1 MESSDRLRMPAEER
15 FAHELSALEAAD
27 AGRARPRGW
36 KLSPRAVV
44 QFIMGGQAG
53 AEPISPKYV
62 GDKALV
68 EAAVATLASDRALL
82 LAGPPGTAKSMLSE
96 WLAAAVSGSS
106 RLIVQGSSGISEDHV
121 KYTWNYALL
130 IKEGPSDR
138 ALRPSPILEA
148 MQAGSVARIEE
159 LTRMAPEVQD
169 ALISLLSEKE
179 ISIPE
184 LSNRVVMAKKGFNV
198 IATANTLDRG
208 VHEMSSALRRRFNF
222 VPVGAVE
229 DVPTQVSIVTRRT
242 RELMADHG
250 IAVDLPVDLVKV
262 MVELFT
268 ELRTGKAQGG
278 ELTVRKSTADLSCAQ
293 AISTLF
299 SSALAAAY
307 LDEGRVTAPGL
318 ARWVHGAVT
327 RDDTTGATA
336 LRDYVVTIGRSRDK
350 GSWPEF
356 LSHLRQLVG
365 KLPEAEG

>member
-1 MESSDRLRMPAEER
+1 MDDSDRLRMPAEER
-15 FAHELSALEAAD
+15 YATELAALEAAD

-36 KLSPRAVV
+36 KLTPRSVV
-44 QFIMGGQAG
+44 TFVVGGEAG
-53 AEPISPKYV
+53 GVTIGAKYV
-62 GDKALV
+62 GDRTLV

-130 IKEGPSDR
+130 IKEGPCDR
-138 ALRPSPILEA
+138 ALRPSPVLEA
-148 MQAGSVARIEE
+148 MQAGTIARIEE

-179 ISIPE
+179 VSIPE
-184 LSNRVVMAKKGFNV
+184 LGNRVVMARKGFNV

-208 VHEMSSALRRRFNF
+208 VHEMSSALKRRFNY
-222 VPVGAVE
+222 VNVGAVD
-229 DVPTQVSIVTRRT
+229 DVDTQVAIVTRRT

-250 IAVDLPVDLVKV
+250 IAVELPPDLVKV
-262 MVELFT
+262 LVDVFT
-268 ELRTGKAQGG
+268 ELRTGKTQNG
-278 ELTVRKSTADLSCAQ
+278 ELTLRKSASDLSCAQ

-299 SSALAAAY
+299 SSCLTAAY
-307 LDEGRVTAPGL
+307 LEEGRVTAPAL

-327 RDDTTGATA
+327 RDDQSGPGA
-336 LRDYVVTIGRSRDK
+336 LRDYVVTVGRTRHDGAWPALLHQLRALIG
-350 GSWPEF
+350 
-356 LSHLRQLVG
+356 QV
-365 KLPEAEG
+365 EAEA